1 MPSYDSSKSNRV
13 AEEDK
18 TWPNIFDHLLK
29 DKERILRPTMVIG
42 GKKVKLDKAEEI
54 FFLGNMRC
62 ILTPKGW
69 KFEVPGSVAPVE
81 QMNGVQQ

>member
-1 MPSYDSSKSNRV
+1 MPSYDSRKSDLV

-18 TWPNIFDHLLK
+18 TWPNIFAYLLR

-54 FFLGNMRC
+54 FFMGNMRC
-62 ILTPKGW
+62 VLTPRGW
-69 KFEVPGSVAPVE
+69 RFEVPGSVAPVS
-81 QMNGVQQ
+81 QFDGIQQ